1 MDLNDENDGKDL
13 YKLLTPPDLK
23 DLGREIP
30 DKADASSLWSERDPA
45 APEIISNVREI

>member
-1 MDLNDENDGKDL
+1 MRMIEEKNL
-13 YKLLTPPDLK
+13 YELLAPPDLK

-45 APEIISNVREI
+45 APENMLNMRDS